1 MTLFTQSL
9 PFTSKLATKSQG
21 LSMLVGLLLLT
32 FSAQLSIPLQPVPLT
47 FQSAM
52 VVLLG
57 LSMGSR
63 LAMKTVSAYLALGFA
78 GLPLF
83 SNYTGGLTVLATPV
97 AGYLLGFFFA
107 AGLAGWLAERGFAR
121 NVLTLFVAAVLS
133 ASVIFMSGVLVL
145 QTFVGWSKAYQVGV
159 LPFVVTEPI
168 KLMFVA
174 LAAKSL
180 WQSK

>member
-1 MTLFTQSL
+1 MTLLTQSL

-21 LSMLVGLLLLT
+21 FSIVIGLFLLT
-32 FSAQLSIPLQPVPLT
+32 ISAQLSVPLQPVPLT

-57 LSMGSR
+57 LGMGSR
-63 LAMKTVSAYLALGFA
+63 LAMKTVLAYLLLGFA
-78 GLPLF
+78 GLPVF
-83 SNYTGGLTVLATPV
+83 SNYTGGLLVLTTPV

-121 NVLTLFVAAVLS
+121 NIFTLFVAAVLS

-145 QTFVGWSKAYQVGV
+145 QAFLGWSKAYQVGV
-159 LPFVVTEPI
+159 LPFLVTEPI

-180 WQSK
+180 WQPK

>member
-1 MTLFTQSL
+1 MTLSASSL
-9 PFTSKLATKSQG
+9 TLTSKLAEKSQG
-21 LSMLVGLLLLT
+21 VSIVFGLFLLT

-63 LAMKTVSAYLALGFA
+63 LAMKTVLAYLMLGFA

-83 SNYTGGLTVLATPV
+83 SNYTGGLQVLTTPI

-107 AGLAGWLAERGFAR
+107 AGLAGWLAERGFAHHA
-121 NVLTLFVAAVLS
+121 VSLFLAALLS
-133 ASVIFMSGVLVL
+133 VSVIFACGVLIL
-145 QTFVGWSKAYQVGV
+145 QTFVGWQVAYQVGV
-159 LPFVVTEPI
+159 LPFVVSEPI